1 MLCPVRPPFTQDFAM
16 PKDAQTAPAISGRL
30 TGPGAFVDLL
40 AGLEKVQANAI
51 VAMAMPQGEAEI
63 HVLDGTVTDA
73 AYGDRSGLGAL
84 SAIATEATGPLR
96 LLPLK
101 EKPRNNIGLLM
112 PALLERL
119 RAHDNAATQPLRGV
133 LATDAATGMPIPAA
147 DTTNEQ
153 LLQSA
158 KVVERSRKETVLEH
172 EPARPGPDDFPDFP
186 ADMIASLVPD
196 AMRGGTLDG
205 PAEPEAWTPPV
216 VGSMLGKCYL
226 ATEIGR
232 GATAI
237 VFRALHISLKI
248 DVAVKVFLPAADGS
262 RVLHLDEA
270 QLLARLNHPSI
281 MRILDCTEDGPYPHL
296 VVEYIDGMSLSE
308 LIQQSGRLPAAQAV
322 RIAISAAEGLG
333 HAATLGIVHCDV
345 KPGNILISRN
355 FREVKVSDLGL
366 ARSIG
371 EHHPSSDQDAS
382 RVVVGTP
389 AYIAPEQVLNGLAG
403 VTPRSDIYSLGATL
417 YHAVTGRP
425 PFQDPDP
432 IKTMLAH
439 VQQPLTPPRVLLP
452 GLDAKLDALIVS
464 MLDKTPDYRPSDYDD
479 LLFKLRAISER
490 LSTQSVEDGGPAT
503 NVNGQI
509 YQTLTTAWGVVR
521 RALDRVLKPGE
532 KP

>member
-1 MLCPVRPPFTQDFAM
+1 MAQDL
-16 PKDAQTAPAISGRL
+16 QTASAITGRL
-30 TGPGAFVDLL
+30 AGPGAFVDLL
-40 AGLEKVQANAI
+40 AGMQAMQATALLT
-51 VAMAMPQGEAEI
+51 VTMPHGEGEI
-63 HVLDGTVTDA
+63 TVVDGTVMGA
-73 AYGDRSGLGAL
+73 AYGDRSGMGAI
-84 SAIATEATGPLR
+84 SAMAVEATGPLR
-96 LLPLK
+96 MVPLK
-101 EKPRNNIGLLM
+101 NRPTDGLGVLM
-112 PALLERL
+112 PVLLERL
-119 RAHDNAATQPLRGV
+119 RQDHDSIKTQPLRPM
-133 LATDAATGMPIPAA
+133 LETDVRTGMPIPAA

-158 KVVERSRKETVLEH
+158 RVVERSRKETSYDQP
-172 EPARPGPDDFPDFP
+172 PATTPAAIDDFPDFP
-186 ADMIASLVPD
+186 VDMIQSLVPD
-196 AMRGGTLDG
+196 GLRGGTLDM
-205 PAEPEAWTPPV
+205 PAEPESWTPPA

-270 QLLARLNHPSI
+270 QLLARLNHPAI

-322 RIAISAAEGLG
+322 RIAMIAAEGLG
-333 HAATLGIVHCDV
+333 HAAALGIVHCDV

-355 FREVKVSDLGL
+355 FKEVKVSDLGL

-371 EHHPSSDQDAS
+371 EHHPSGDQDAT

-439 VQQPLTPPRVLLP
+439 VQQPLTPPRHLVP
-452 GLDAKLDALIVS
+452 QLDAKLDALIVS
-464 MLDKTPDYRPSDYDD
+464 MLDKSPDYRPNDYDD
-479 LLFKLRAISER
+479 LGLKLRAIYDRVSV
-490 LSTQSVEDGGPAT
+490 QAVEDGGPGPGG
-503 NVNGQI
+503 NGQI